1 MIALQLDQHH
11 DSPRG
16 VLPIKLDPL
25 TEVLKSD
32 YTQIKSIMQ
41 IKLHKNFIRSNE
53 RQKFLPFEQILSM

>member
-1 MIALQLDQHH
+1 MRALWPDRHH

-32 YTQIKSIMQ
+32 YTQIKPIMQ
-41 IKLHKNFIRSNE
+41 IKLH
-53 RQKFLPFEQILSM
+53 

>member
-32 YTQIKSIMQ
+32 YTQIKYIMQ
-41 IKLHKNFIRSNE
+41 IKLH
-53 RQKFLPFEQILSM
+53 